1 MLHRLTIGSTLF
13 APQVVGKLALSI
25 SNDSALPWGPTDP
38 PGPPGGTDSDSCT
51 TPYFSYGGLFGIP
64 GASTCNVATLP
75 ARVAAM
81 ASACCLSSDPNGAA
95 PRQQCADFAAMNTDC
110 GWTLGGGLGNCL
122 ACVEHNT
129 NCDPEQDS
137 DSTIID
143 AFCSGAA
150 AAPPPPPPPTP
161 GSTSSA
167 PCQQGAG
174 CTVVCAAKLMP
185 LLNGPC
191 APLLRRLYD
200 GVDGT
205 YDGRAAVFDP
215 ITHLCQAM
223 PTTTVI
229 KGLAQLRES
238 GECASHGISLNGLA
252 EQSVGPVPPPP
263 PPCTETMGS
272 LMCSRAISSGVFS
285 CAIDYCEACSGKG
298 QCDTTCAFCTAAPP
312 SPPAPPDTNCDID
325 SFQARSRRVTAD
337 CCDEP
342 GHACVGGVASAC
354 DAKCATSYVE
364 FFEQCQSAIG
374 AFLPGRLHAF
384 EALYAT
390 CTSLSA
396 QVLLDTA
403 VLCVPMGA
411 CNTTV
416 DTRGA
421 QLQVWP
427 LSIDHLTSDQTAHR
441 NDLHEHAVPLP
452 SPRLAC
458 SCASHEH

>member
-1 MLHRLTIGSTLF
+1 M
-13 APQVVGKLALSI
+13 
-25 SNDSALPWGPTDP
+25 
-38 PGPPGGTDSDSCT
+38 
-51 TPYFSYGGLFGIP
+51 
-64 GASTCNVATLP
+64 
-75 ARVAAM
+75 
-81 ASACCLSSDPNGAA
+81 
-95 PRQQCADFAAMNTDC
+95 
-110 GWTLGGGLGNCL
+110 
-122 ACVEHNT
+122 EHNT

-137 DSTIID
+137 DSAIIE

-150 AAPPPPPPPTP
+150 AAPLPPPPPP
-161 GSTSSA
+161 GSTSSG

-185 LLNGPC
+185 LLSGPC

-215 ITHLCQAM
+215 ITHQCQAM

-229 KGLAQLRES
+229 KGLAQLQES

-272 LMCSRAISSGVFS
+272 AMCSRAISSGVFS

-342 GHACVGGVASAC
+342 GHACVDGIASAC

-403 VLCVPMGA
+403 VRCVPMGA
-411 CNTTV
+411 CNATGVYYVASNQTITGGTDSDSCTTPYFSYGGLFGIP
-416 DTRGA
+416 GA
-421 QLQVWP
+421 STCNVATLPARVAAMASACC
-427 LSIDHLTSDQTAHR
+427 LSSDPNGA
-441 NDLHEHAVPLP
+441 A
-452 SPRLAC
+452 PRQQ
-458 SCASHEH
+458 CADFAAMNTDCG

>member
-1 MLHRLTIGSTLF
+1 M
-13 APQVVGKLALSI
+13 
-25 SNDSALPWGPTDP
+25 
-38 PGPPGGTDSDSCT
+38 
-51 TPYFSYGGLFGIP
+51 
-64 GASTCNVATLP
+64 
-75 ARVAAM
+75 
-81 ASACCLSSDPNGAA
+81 
-95 PRQQCADFAAMNTDC
+95 
-110 GWTLGGGLGNCL
+110 
-122 ACVEHNT
+122 EHNT

-137 DSTIID
+137 DSAIIE

-150 AAPPPPPPPTP
+150 AAPLPPPPPP
-161 GSTSSA
+161 GSTSSG

-185 LLNGPC
+185 LLSGPC

-215 ITHLCQAM
+215 ITHQCQAM

-229 KGLAQLRES
+229 KGLAQLQES

-272 LMCSRAISSGVFS
+272 AMCSRAISSGVFS

-342 GHACVGGVASAC
+342 GHACVDGIASAC

-411 CNTTV
+411 CNATGGDGSRSGGGPPAFAPLPPSKPKADTRPGWRTTTV
-416 DTRGA
+416 YHVNPAVYGDTLA
-421 QLQVWP
+421 VSP
-427 LSIDHLTSDQTAHR
+427 YVFLSIAAYGRVCVDVVVGVTSFFRELTA
-441 NDLHEHAVPLP
+441 LPLP
-452 SPRLAC
+452 RSETRT
-458 SCASHEH
+458 